1 MISLVLLSSCA
12 YKLSNKVDT
21 LPKNVKSIFVPVF
34 INTTAEAYVENAY
47 TDSMRSEI
55 LRSGYAEVA
64 NSETMSDAVL
74 IGTIQKVILA
84 ADESVIESK
93 NTDYLPNK
101 NVLSKSVKVTVGVN
115 LVLKKKGSSE
125 VLWTGNFEQSR
136 SYTPP
141 QLTLPTINSANSL
154 YNLSVRGQ
162 TLATLSKEMMQLAF
176 DRMVDN
182 F

>member
-1 MISLVLLSSCA
+1 MRG
-12 YKLSNKVDT
+12 
-21 LPKNVKSIFVPVF
+21 SIVVSVFVN
-34 INTTAEAYVENAY
+34 NTTEAFVENTY

-55 LRSGYAEVA
+55 LRSGYAQVA
-64 NSETMSDAVL
+64 NSESDADAVL
-74 IGTIQKVILA
+74 IGTVQKVSLV

-101 NVLSKSVKVTVGVN
+101 NVLSKSVKVTVSVN

-162 TLATLSKEMMQLAF
+162 TLATLSKAMMQLAF